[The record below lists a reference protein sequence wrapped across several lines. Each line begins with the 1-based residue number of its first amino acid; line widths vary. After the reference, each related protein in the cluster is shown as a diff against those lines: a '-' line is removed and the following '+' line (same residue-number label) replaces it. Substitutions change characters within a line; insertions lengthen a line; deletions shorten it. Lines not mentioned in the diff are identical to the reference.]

1 MRTEG
6 GAGEDEA
13 GQTGEGWGRW
23 RGSWGGRRGRGE
35 EDGGRG
41 GGRTERGSRED
52 RGAGGR
58 RRRGRGKDGAGR
70 GEGGGAAALTARLL
84 QSSPLGFGRAE
95 IHKLTQVKRTRRGAH
110 CKNFRKCLKYEKQ
123 SQQPDNLIS
132 WNGLW
137 EKRARSWAPPPT
149 LPHGPGTHQ
158 AAAFPWGSV
167 LFESK

>member
-1 MRTEG
+1 MAKTHPRGCVAPSSPSHPTSSPSLKSY
-6 GAGEDEA
+6 GAHL
-13 GQTGEGWGRW
+13 QTLPRITHF
-23 RGSWGGRRGRGE
+23 SP
-35 EDGGRG
+35 
-41 GGRTERGSRED
+41 SS
-52 RGAGGR
+52 
-58 RRRGRGKDGAGR
+58 
-70 GEGGGAAALTARLL
+70 RLL